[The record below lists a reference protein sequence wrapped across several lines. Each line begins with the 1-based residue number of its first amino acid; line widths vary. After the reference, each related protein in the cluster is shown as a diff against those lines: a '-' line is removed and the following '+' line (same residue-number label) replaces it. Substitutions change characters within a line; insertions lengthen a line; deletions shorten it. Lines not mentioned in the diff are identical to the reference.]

1 MAEQEGQQGP
11 GGPPQNP
18 VLEALKVELTSVDP
32 EATPYVH
39 SVIDH
44 EIRKLSQESTM
55 KGPPPNQEYIELNEK
70 SRIKLMHKIYVPVDR
85 YPGFNFVGKILGNKG
100 ENLKKIAL
108 ETKTRIAILGQGSA
122 KKNTNIQELIE
133 SGDPTHLHLKEP
145 LHVRVESYG
154 GCQHVW
160 ANMAKAMEALMPF
173 MTPDESYQ
181 PPAPMGYGYGGY
193 GEYDPYGYP
202 PPAPGFRGGRG
213 MRGRGGRGDGG
224 FRGGRGRGGPP
235 RGGAG
240 GGFGGGFGGD
250 DGANGFGEEMDTGF
264 GEGYQQAPSFGK
276 SRPPGRGGPR
286 GGRMLGG
293 GGRGDGGRGRGRGGG
308 RGRPY

>member
-1 MAEQEGQQGP
+1 MAEEMGKDP
-11 GGPPQNP
+11 SHQNP
-18 VLEALKVELTSVDP
+18 VLEALKTELVQVDP

-44 EIRKLSQESTM
+44 EIRKLSQESVM

-70 SRIKLMHKIYVPVDR
+70 SRVKLMHKIYVPVDR
-85 YPGFNFVGKILGNKG
+85 FPGFNFVGKILGNKG

-122 KKNTNIQELIE
+122 KKNTNVQELVE
-133 SGDPTHLHLKEP
+133 SGDPAHLHLKEP

-173 MTPDESYQ
+173 MTPDETYQ

-193 GEYDPYGYP
+193 GDPYGGYP
-202 PPAPGFRGGRG
+202 PAYPEQGFPPAHGFGGGRG
-213 MRGRGGRGDGG
+213 MRGRGRGDMP
-224 FRGGRGRGGPP
+224 FRGGRGRGAP
-235 RGGAG
+235 RGR
-240 GGFGGGFGGD
+240 GGFGGGENG
-250 DGANGFGEEMDTGF
+250 GANGFGEEMMDASF

-276 SRPPGRGGPR
+276 SRPPGRGAPR
-286 GGRMLGG
+286 GRGMG
-293 GGRGDGGRGRGRGGG
+293 GGRGDGRGRGRPG

>member
-1 MAEQEGQQGP
+1 MADGEGGA
-11 GGPPQNP
+11 PQHNP
-18 VLEALKVELTSVDP
+18 VLEALKAELVQVDP

-44 EIRKLSQESTM
+44 EIRKLSQESVM

-108 ETKTRIAILGQGSA
+108 ETKTRIAIMGQGSA
-122 KKNTNIQELIE
+122 KKNTNVQELIE

-173 MTPDESYQ
+173 MTPDETYT
-181 PPAPMGYGYGGY
+181 PPAPAYGYGA
-193 GEYDPYGYP
+193 YDPYGAYPAYPEHGYP
-202 PPAPGFRGGRG
+202 PPGQGFPGGRG
-213 MRGRGGRGDGG
+213 MRGRGRGEAP
-224 FRGGRGRGGPP
+224 FRGGRGRGAP
-235 RGGAG
+235 RGRGGFGGGLG
-240 GGFGGGFGGD
+240 GGFGGEN
-250 DGANGFGEEMDTGF
+250 GANGFGEEMDSSF

-276 SRPPGRGGPR
+276 SRPPGRGAPR
-286 GGRMLGG
+286 GMLR
-293 GGRGDGGRGRGRGGG
+293 GRGDPRGRGRGV

>member
-1 MAEQEGQQGP
+1 MAEEKEAQH
-11 GGPPQNP
+11 NP
-18 VLEALKVELTSVDP
+18 VLEALKVEMTQLDA

-70 SRIKLMHKIYVPVDR
+70 SRVKLMHKIYVPVDR
-85 YPGFNFVGKILGNKG
+85 FPGFNFVGKILGNKG

-122 KKNTNIQELIE
+122 KKNTNVQELIE
-133 SGDPTHLHLKEP
+133 SGDPAHMHLKEP

-181 PPAPMGYGYGGY
+181 PPQPMYGGY
-193 GEYDPYGYP
+193 GGAYDPYAYGGGYDQGY
-202 PPAPGFRGGRG
+202 PPAPGFGGRG
-213 MRGRGGRGDGG
+213 MRGRGRGDAPP
-224 FRGGRGRGGPP
+224 FRGRGRGAP
-235 RGGAG
+235 RGR
-240 GGFGGGFGGD
+240 GGFGGENGGG
-250 DGANGFGEEMDTGF
+250 GANGFEEEMDTGF
-264 GEGYQQAPSFGK
+264 GEGYQQAPAFGK
-276 SRPPGRGGPR
+276 SRPAGRGGPR
-286 GGRMLGG
+286 GRGMP
-293 GGRGDGGRGRGRGGG
+293 GGRGDGRGRGRPG

>member
-1 MAEQEGQQGP
+1 LKKSVRSLERIKMTDVGDKDA
-11 GGPPQNP
+11 PQHNP
-18 VLEALKVELTSVDP
+18 VLEALKVELTQVDP

-122 KKNTNIQELIE
+122 KKNTNVQELVE
-133 SGDPTHLHLKEP
+133 SGDPSHLHLKEP

-173 MTPDESYQ
+173 MTPDESYT
-181 PPAPMGYGYGGY
+181 PPAPMYGGYGGY
-193 GEYDPYGYP
+193 DPYAYPAYPEQAYP
-202 PPAPGFRGGRG
+202 PPPPRGRG
-213 MRGRGGRGDGG
+213 MR
-224 FRGGRGRGGPP
+224 
-235 RGGAG
+235 A
-240 GGFGGGFGGD
+240 
-250 DGANGFGEEMDTGF
+250 
-264 GEGYQQAPSFGK
+264 
-276 SRPPGRGGPR
+276 
-286 GGRMLGG
+286 
-293 GGRGDGGRGRGRGGG
+293 RGRGRCRSADAVVALREALPWEVDMEAKTTAPTDTEKNGY
-308 RGRPY
+308 RLRRRISASAELRQEPPSWQRWPARPRNARWTR

>member
-1 MAEQEGQQGP
+1 MADPAASEKIDDAHH
-11 GGPPQNP
+11 NP
-18 VLEALKVELTSVDP
+18 VLEALKVELAQVDP

-44 EIRKLSQESTM
+44 EIRKLGQESVM

-122 KKNTNIQELIE
+122 KKNTNVDELLA
-133 SGDPTHLHLKEP
+133 SGDPSHLHLKEP

-173 MTPDESYQ
+173 MTPDETYQ
-181 PPAPMGYGYGGY
+181 PPAPMYGYG
-193 GEYDPYGYP
+193 DPYGYP
-202 PPAPGFRGGRG
+202 AYPAYPPGGGFPGARG
-213 MRGRGGRGDGG
+213 MRGRGRGEGMP
-224 FRGGRGRGGPP
+224 FRGRGRGGP
-235 RGGAG
+235 RGR
-240 GGFGGGFGGD
+240 GGFGGEN
-250 DGANGFGEEMDTGF
+250 GANGYDEGMDTSF

-276 SRPPGRGGPR
+276 SRPPGRGGPGR
-286 GGRMLGG
+286 GRGM
-293 GGRGDGGRGRGRGGG
+293 GGRGDGRGRGRGG

>member
-1 MAEQEGQQGP
+1 MADHGDKDA
-11 GGPPQNP
+11 PQHNP
-18 VLEALKVELTSVDP
+18 VLEALKVELTQVDP

-44 EIRKLSQESTM
+44 EIRKLSQESVM

-122 KKNTNIQELIE
+122 KKNTNVHELVE
-133 SGDPTHLHLKEP
+133 SGDPSHLHLKEP

-173 MTPDESYQ
+173 MTPDESYT
-181 PPAPMGYGYGGY
+181 PPAPAYGYGGY
-193 GEYDPYGYP
+193 DPYAYPAYPEHGYP
-202 PPAPGFRGGRG
+202 PPGHGFPGAPRG
-213 MRGRGGRGDGG
+213 MRGRGRGEVP
-224 FRGGRGRGGPP
+224 FRGGRGRGAP
-235 RGGAG
+235 RGR
-240 GGFGGGFGGD
+240 GGFGGEN
-250 DGANGFGEEMDTGF
+250 GANGFGEEMDTSF

-276 SRPPGRGGPR
+276 SRPPGRGAPR
-286 GGRMLGG
+286 GRGML
-293 GGRGDGGRGRGRGGG
+293 GGRGDLRGRGRGAP

>member
-1 MAEQEGQQGP
+1 MADVGDKEA
-11 GGPPQNP
+11 PQHNP
-18 VLEALKVELTSVDP
+18 VLEALKVELTQVDP

-44 EIRKLSQESTM
+44 EIRKLSQESVM

-122 KKNTNIQELIE
+122 KKNTNVQELVE
-133 SGDPTHLHLKEP
+133 SGDPSHLHLKEP

-173 MTPDESYQ
+173 MTPDESYT
-181 PPAPMGYGYGGY
+181 PPAPMYGGY
-193 GEYDPYGYP
+193 GAYDPYAYPAYPEQAYP
-202 PPAPGFRGGRG
+202 PPPPRGRG
-213 MRGRGGRGDGG
+213 MRARGRGEMP
-224 FRGGRGRGGPP
+224 FRGRGRGAP
-235 RGGAG
+235 RGAPMG
-240 GGFGGGFGGD
+240 GGYGGENH
-250 DGANGFGEEMDTGF
+250 GANGYGEEMDTGF

-286 GGRMLGG
+286 GRGMP
-293 GGRGDGGRGRGRGGG
+293 GGRGDGRGRGRGA

>member
-1 MAEQEGQQGP
+1 MADVGDKDATQH
-11 GGPPQNP
+11 NP
-18 VLEALKVELTSVDP
+18 VLEALKVELTQVDP

-44 EIRKLSQESTM
+44 EIRKLSQESVM

-122 KKNTNIQELIE
+122 KKNTNVQELVE
-133 SGDPTHLHLKEP
+133 SGDPSHLHLKEP

-173 MTPDESYQ
+173 MTPDETYT
-181 PPAPMGYGYGGY
+181 PPAPMYGGYGGY
-193 GEYDPYGYP
+193 DPYAYPAYPEQAYP
-202 PPAPGFRGGRG
+202 PPPPRGRG
-213 MRGRGGRGDGG
+213 MRA
-224 FRGGRGRGGPP
+224 RGRGEMPFRGLGRGAP
-235 RGGAG
+235 RGAPMG
-240 GGFGGGFGGD
+240 GGYGGEHH
-250 DGANGFGEEMDTGF
+250 GANGYGEEMDTGF

-286 GGRMLGG
+286 GRGML
-293 GGRGDGGRGRGRGGG
+293 GGRGDGRGRGRGA